1 MLSNGKHNCSLHLQM
16 IGYNKMII
24 FMPTVE
30 LEKLRGA
37 VKLFLTIIGELIY
50 FFLWNTTKKT

>member
-1 MLSNGKHNCSLHLQM
+1 
-16 IGYNKMII
+16 
-24 FMPTVE
+24 MPTVE